1 MDGYIN
7 VSLDLT
13 LVLNRQFDL
22 RIPASMTLKE
32 LLQVVSDSYGLS
44 LQIVNP
50 TARVLQTGQMIA
62 STGTLE
68 SLKNGVRLQLENM

>member
-7 VSLDLT
+7 ISLDFT
-13 LVLNRQFDL
+13 LLINRQFDL
-22 RIPASMTLKE
+22 RIPSSMTLKE

-44 LQIVNP
+44 LTIVNP
-50 TARVLQTGQMIA
+50 TVRVVQTGQMIA

-68 SLKNGVRLQLENM
+68 NLKDGVLVQLETI

>member
-7 VSLDLT
+7 LSLDLT